1 MLGDAVAIKISFQ
14 QVKNFSSPR
23 IWSVITLLL
32 PSQVSWSTVGW
43 GTLLPSPKFLFSNKE
58 QMLVHESFLL
68 VLLFFIACNGCT
80 CFPLSHYFSAC
91 NRMGECFAFS
101 SVLALRW
108 VGGGWWDRWD
118 RSELWWGQRCSV
130 TEWVW
135 FMLSM
140 STPLGWTILFSL
152 WSYWTSSGSFC
163 RNSFILRD

>member
-1 MLGDAVAIKISFQ
+1 MFDKGCANPKLDLIVLPEQRLFFLARFPDPLWAGE
-14 QVKNFSSPR
+14 PYY
-23 IWSVITLLL
+23 LL
-32 PSQVSWSTVGW
+32 PSSSSQTKNKCLSTRVFSSCFFFS
-43 GTLLPSPKFLFSNKE
+43 LPAMVAHVFLLFS
-58 QMLVHESFLL
+58 
-68 VLLFFIACNGCT
+68 AW
-80 CFPLSHYFSAC
+80 
-91 NRMGECFAFS
+91 NRMGECFAFF